1 MLTKLASLMNFTCV
15 IVDDTVVAEKNGATV
30 TVFHDEFQRLAQI
43 WRRRRRTQREDNIN
57 K

>member
-1 MLTKLASLMNFTCV
+1 MKNSFMLTKLASLMNFTCV

-43 WRRRRRTQREDNIN
+43 
-57 K
+57 